1 LVVDEKAGAEDADP
15 DAAMSGAPTALSC
28 WAVHLGSISKMS
40 AWQLQHRNAMR
51 ASPGSTKSMMAL
63 TARRPGGLA
72 RVCRR
77 SARAFSEFSRRGTRA
92 TKFAFRA

>member
-15 DAAMSGAPTALSC
+15 DAAMSGAPTAFSC

-77 SARAFSEFSRRGTRA
+77 LRPRVQRIQPPWNARH
-92 TKFAFRA
+92 KIHL